1 VRRALLAAVGALLL
15 AAQAAPAAILV
26 DGGGRG
32 HGVGLSQYGAYGYAL
47 REGRDAAWILSHY
60 YRGTTLGRV
69 DPVRV
74 RVRLRR
80 APVLRI
86 WAAGRARDARG
97 RRIALREGRT
107 YRFARVRGGRVR
119 VSDPASRRALAT
131 LAAPVRVTGGPSVG
145 LRGPAEN
152 GVRDGRY
159 RGALVLHRD
168 GTRLLAVNDVHV
180 RDYLAGVVPAEM
192 PATWP
197 AEALKAQAIA
207 ARSYVMRRRAR
218 SRAFDVYSD
227 ARSQAYRGAGA
238 ETPATT
244 RAVRA
249 TDGTVVRS
257 GPDIAETLYS
267 SSSGGVT
274 AANEELFDPVPI
286 SYLRP
291 IGDPY
296 DDLSPD
302 HAWRVT
308 LPEAVV
314 QRRLGDL
321 VLGTLQG
328 LDVIRRGASGRVLEV
343 EVRGSAG
350 GRLVSGTTIRNK
362 LGLRSTLFATAR
374 G

>member
-1 VRRALLAAVGALLL
+1 VRRAILAALGALLAAAP
-15 AAQAAPAAILV
+15 AAPAAIVV
-26 DGGGRG
+26 DGRGRG
-32 HGVGLSQYGAYGYAL
+32 HGVGLSQYGAYGFAL
-47 REGRDAAWILSHY
+47 REGRDAAFILAYY

-80 APVLRI
+80 ASVLRI
-86 WAAGRARDARG
+86 SAAGGARDAAG
-97 RRIALREGRT
+97 RRIALREGRA
-107 YRFARVRGGRVR
+107 YRFARVRSGRVR
-119 VSDPASRRALAT
+119 VSDAAGRTRAT
-131 LAAPVRVTGGPSVG
+131 LTAPVRVTGGRSVV
-145 LRGPAEN
+145 LRGRADN
-152 GVRDGRY
+152 RVRDGRY

-218 SRAFDVYSD
+218 GRAFDVYSD

-249 TDGTVVRS
+249 TDGTVVRN
-257 GPDIAETLYS
+257 GPDIAETLFS
-267 SSSGGVT
+267 SSSGGIT

-314 QRRLGDL
+314 QQRLGDL
-321 VLGTLQG
+321 VLGTVHG
-328 LDVIRRGASGRVLEV
+328 LTVTRRGASGRVLEV
-343 EVRGSAG
+343 EVRGSDG
-350 GRLVSGTTIRNK
+350 GRLVSGPTIRRR
-362 LGLRSTLFATAR
+362 LGLRSTLFET
-374 G
+374 GVS